1 LQLRHGSAAFWP
13 LVADFVGAWI
23 ENHDMAWAVQRRE
36 PSTFDGWV
44 ALGWSFAVL
53 VGAGILGTL
62 ALPGT
67 VPHAYDEFSR
77 GDFLR
82 PEWLV
87 LATLLAYPVYLA
99 SRANWFVA
107 VPVVAIVSA
116 QSWYVVDTALESM
129 HQAGVAG
136 SSDVVW
142 YALVVGQIAV
152 FVVAG
157 SVGLWRCLSRRRWTR
172 QMRRLV
178 PELAH
183 IRVVSGEE
191 SPAWP

>member
-1 LQLRHGSAAFWP
+1 
-13 LVADFVGAWI
+13 
-23 ENHDMAWAVQRRE
+23 MAWAVQRRQ

-44 ALGWSFAVL
+44 ALGWSFGVL

-67 VPHAYDEFSR
+67 VPHPYDEFSP
-77 GDFLR
+77 GDFLH

-99 SRANWFVA
+99 SRASWLVA
-107 VPVVAIVSA
+107 VPVVVIVSA

-129 HQAGVAG
+129 DRAGVTG
-136 SSDVVW
+136 SSDVLW
-142 YALVVGQIAV
+142 YALVVVQIAA

-157 SVGLWRCLSRRRWTR
+157 TAGLLRCVSRRRWTR
-172 QMRRLV
+172 QMRRMV

-183 IRVVSGEE
+183 VRVVTDEE